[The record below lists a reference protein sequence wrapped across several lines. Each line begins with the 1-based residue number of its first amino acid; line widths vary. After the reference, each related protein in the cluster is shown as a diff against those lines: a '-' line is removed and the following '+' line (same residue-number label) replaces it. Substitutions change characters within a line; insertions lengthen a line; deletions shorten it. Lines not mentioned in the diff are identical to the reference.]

1 MKIPFFWQV
10 GIFFQSS
17 EIEMNLRFKIKNHI
31 NVELAMIELANLWM
45 IKLYFDFLGKSKKR
59 QAFDLI

>member
-31 NVELAMIELANLWM
+31 NVELL
-45 IKLYFDFLGKSKKR
+45 
-59 QAFDLI
+59 